1 MLISKKIHM
10 NSQTMLNTSIRLLL
24 IILLATP
31 MFTTGCKSKKKLA
44 EQQALEAAQREK
56 EAKIAEAKVIL
67 ENLLNSPAAASM
79 AELREKEED
88 LNYVKNM
95 NLDDGEIRLLISQ
108 VESKLREERIALET
122 QAQQPTTPEPA
133 SEGISSSQLN
143 MEFQNL
149 ASTSDVDYANQQIN
163 EMLKYFS
170 SDNTPV
176 LIVINES
183 GGIKDYDEPT
193 TIIKYLNYLKDT
205 QRSMDVVSNVE
216 YDSNGKI
223 TELELSRRY

>member
-1 MLISKKIHM
+1 M
-10 NSQTMLNTSIRLLL
+10 NSQTMLNTSVRLLL

-44 EQQALEAAQREK
+44 EQQAMEAAQREK

-67 ENLLNSPAAASM
+67 ENLLNSPAASSM

-122 QAQQPTTPEPA
+122 QTQQPSTPVPA
-133 SEGISSSQLN
+133 AEGISSSQLN

-163 EMLKYFS
+163 EMLQYFS

-216 YDSNGKI
+216 YNTNGKI
-223 TELELSRRY
+223 TELELSRKY